1 MNINKHSNDYRT
13 LDWYQNYNL
22 LVDYYNKYKN
32 VDVPYEYVINTH
44 KLGVWVKYQRQ
55 SYKNGNDHCSTRQDE
70 DKHTGNSHIHYM
82 LTGEDEKTIK
92 TDKSGKTD
100 IVKQVEWP
108 E

>member
-1 MNINKHSNDYRT
+1 MCQWDITGTIIMSNRNNHIQDYAVSPTEATRERKSWE
-13 LDWYQNYNL
+13 DSSY
-22 LVDYYNKYKN
+22 
-32 VDVPYEYVINTH
+32 
-44 KLGVWVKYQRQ
+44 Q